1 KLLERLEM
9 LLDQLLPEDGA
20 NVTRTG
26 VALLTTLVREG
37 VRDRSVRDLLR
48 TSSQLLARKVIE
60 RVGESAE
67 HYITSSRAEYFQMLR
82 SAAGGGLL
90 TTGTAMLKVLITS
103 LKLPLFQEGLLASVN
118 YAGSFLAMQFAGF
131 TLATKQ
137 SSVTAAKLA
146 GSIKVL
152 GGELDASPIVAEI
165 ARVTR
170 SQLAAI
176 AGNLGMVIPGALL
189 ADFLVKSLT
198 GHSYL
203 NAEQAEYVLHSLD
216 PFHTLTVFYA
226 ALTGVVLWSSSLA
239 AGWLENWS
247 AYRRIPEALA
257 SHRGIVKRLGGT
269 RAARLSRWF
278 AHNVSG
284 LGGNVSIGLLLG
296 MLPVFGKFLGLP
308 IDVRH
313 VTLST
318 GQMALAAGH
327 LGRAELTSPEML
339 VAAFGIL
346 LIALCNFGVS
356 FALALGVAMRA
367 RGVLLGETAG
377 LVEALAIELV
387 RNPRAFL
394 LPPRKDEEASARPS
408 GGAESTG

>member
-1 KLLERLEM
+1 M
-9 LLDQLLPEDGA
+9 QL
-20 NVTRTG
+20 
-26 VALLTTLVREG
+26 
-37 VRDRSVRDLLR
+37 
-48 TSSQLLARKVIE
+48 
-60 RVGESAE
+60 
-67 HYITSSRAEYFQMLR
+67 
-82 SAAGGGLL
+82 
-90 TTGTAMLKVLITS
+90 
-103 LKLPLFQEGLLASVN
+103 
-118 YAGSFLAMQFAGF
+118 AGF

-152 GGELDASPIVAEI
+152 GGELDPSPIVAEI

-176 AGNLGMVIPGALL
+176 AGNLGMVIPTALL
-189 ADFLVKSLT
+189 VDLLVKSLT

-203 NAEQAEYVLHSLD
+203 NAEQAGYVLHSLD

-257 SHRGIVKRLGGT
+257 SHRGIVKRLGT
-269 RAARLSRWF
+269 MRAARLSRWF

-284 LGGNVSIGLLLG
+284 LGGNISIGLLLG

-318 GQMALAAGH
+318 GQLAWRPGTR
-327 LGRAELTSPEML
+327 LPEDLRRCSSLT
-339 VAAFGIL
+339 IL
-346 LIALCNFGVS
+346 LIALQ
-356 FALALGVAMRA
+356 LRELRA
-367 RGVLLGETAG
+367 RWASRCARACPRRDGGLLEPSSSTRTPRVLSTAQRRKTSSVSWTG
-377 LVEALAIELV
+377 RTAMNVRAAILAG
-387 RNPRAFL
+387 AFS
-394 LPPRKDEEASARPS
+394 PDRRSA
-408 GGAESTG
+408 GAP